1 MKISIIT
8 LFPEMFDSFKTTSI
22 IKRALDKGQ
31 VEIETIDFRPYTLDK
46 HNHVDDTPYGGG
58 AGMVLSIQPIADC
71 IKDIR
76 TEDSYVILM
85 SPQGRTFKQSIA
97 RSWVKEIKH
106 LIIVC
111 GHYEGFDERIV
122 NFIDEE
128 ISIGDFILTGGE
140 CGAMV
145 ISDALIRLLDGV
157 ILQESHEDESFENGL
172 LEYPHYTRP
181 YDYDGLKV
189 PDVLLSGHHEN
200 IRKWRLKQS
209 LKRTLE
215 KRSDLLNTR
224 DFSKEELKLL
234 QEIKEEQAN

>member
-224 DFSKEELKLL
+224 EFSKEELKIL

>member
-1 MKISIIT
+1 MKISIVT
-8 LFPEMFDSFKTTSI
+8 LFPEMFDSFKSTSI
-22 IKRALDKGQ
+22 IKRALERNQ
-31 VEIETIDFRPYTLDK
+31 VEIETIDFRSYTTDK

-71 IKDIR
+71 IKAIK

-85 SPQGRTFKQSIA
+85 SPQGSVFKQSVA
-97 RSWVKEIKH
+97 RKWAKEIKH
-106 LIIVC
+106 LIVIC
-111 GHYEGFDERIV
+111 GHYEGFDERITYY
-122 NFIDEE
+122 IDEE
-128 ISIGDFILTGGE
+128 VSIGDFILTGGE

-181 YDYDGLKV
+181 AVYDDHKV

-209 LKRTLE
+209 LKRTLN
-215 KRSDLLNTR
+215 KRADLLVNR
-224 DFSKEELKLL
+224 EFNKEELKMLE
-234 QEIKEEQAN
+234 EIKQEE